1 MRFCKQEAFMS
12 KERKNIRAYQK
23 ASNDTFAS
31 VVHSLGDVNK
41 GFRALAVESV
51 GRTIEIQSQIATKAY
66 ETYISEIAKLGRLFF
81 AGYSTFT
88 ALRQEQPHA
97 NLNEKQAPDKP
108 QHALAEAK
116 ANHKTARRGAAAHSV
131 ATKRKTET
139 VAKRRSGAKRST
151 RAKR

>member
-1 MRFCKQEAFMS
+1 MS
-12 KERKNIRAYQK
+12 KERKNIRAHQK

-31 VVHSLGDVNK
+31 VVHLFGDVNK

-88 ALRQEQPHA
+88 ALPQEQPHA
-97 NLNEKQAPDKP
+97 NLNEKKAPKQQD
-108 QHALAEAK
+108 ALAEAK
-116 ANHKTARRGAAAHSV
+116 VYRKTAGQRTAAQSV
-131 ATKRKTET
+131 GTKRKTGT
-139 VAKRRSGAKRST
+139 VAKPRSGAKRSIGT
-151 RAKR
+151 KR

>member
-1 MRFCKQEAFMS
+1 MS
-12 KERKNIRAYQK
+12 KEPKNIRAHQT

-31 VVHSLGDVNK
+31 IVHLFGDVNT

-88 ALRQEQPHA
+88 ALPQEQPHP
-97 NLNEKQAPDKP
+97 NLNEK
-108 QHALAEAK
+108 K
-116 ANHKTARRGAAAHSV
+116 AQVYRKIAGQRTAAQSV
-131 ATKRKTET
+131 GTKRKTGP
-139 VAKRRSGAKRST
+139 VIKRRSGAKRS
-151 RAKR
+151 AGVKR

>member
-1 MRFCKQEAFMS
+1 MS
-12 KERKNIRAYQK
+12 KERKNIRAYQT

-31 VVHSLGDVNK
+31 VVHSFGDVNK

-66 ETYISEIAKLGRLFF
+66 ETYISQIAKLGRLFF
-81 AGYSTFT
+81 VGYSTFT
-88 ALRQEQPHA
+88 ALPQEQPHA
-97 NLNEKQAPDKP
+97 NLNEKKASDKQ
-108 QHALAEAK
+108 QHALAEGKVNQTAK
-116 ANHKTARRGAAAHSV
+116 QGTAAHSV

-139 VAKRRSGAKRST
+139 PAKRRSGAKQST